1 LKYGW
6 EQSPTKRGD
15 SMTVASNVK
24 QTLATMK
31 SIEALIKQY
40 SETEQHP
47 EVKEVWMRQID
58 RTAYIVKNLEERIKQ
73 LEFQEPQYKGF

>member
-6 EQSPTKRGD
+6 EQSPRKRGD
-15 SMTVASNVK
+15 SMTVASKVK

-31 SIEALIKQY
+31 GIEALIKQY

-47 EVKEVWMRQID
+47 EVKEVWKHQID
-58 RTAYIVKNLEERIKQ
+58 RTTYIIKKLEERIKQ
-73 LEFQEPQYKGF
+73 LEYQEPQYKGF